1 MEYEM
6 MLRLLLSVI
15 FGGVI
20 GYVREIKKK
29 AAGLR
34 THILVCMGS
43 AIFTIVSIYFARESA
58 NADPSRIA
66 ASVVTGI
73 GFLGAGTIFTMGGSV
88 RGLTTAASIWVV
100 AAIGMAVGVGAYEI
114 ATFSTILALVV
125 IQLLQIIESKYLRP
139 SDREKL
145 D

>member
-6 MLRLLLSVI
+6 MLRLFLSVL
-15 FGGVI
+15 FGGAI

-43 AIFTIVSIYFARESA
+43 TLFTIVSILISQESSA
-58 NADPSRIA
+58 ADPSRIA

-73 GFLGAGTIFTMGGSV
+73 GFIGAGAIFQMGGNV
-88 RGLTTAASIWVV
+88 MGLTTAASIWVV
-100 AAIGMAVGVGAYEI
+100 AAIGLAIGAGLYEVS
-114 ATFSTILALVV
+114 TFSTILALIV
-125 IQLLQIIESKYLRP
+125 IQLLQVVERKFLRP
-139 SDREKL
+139 SEREG
-145 D
+145 